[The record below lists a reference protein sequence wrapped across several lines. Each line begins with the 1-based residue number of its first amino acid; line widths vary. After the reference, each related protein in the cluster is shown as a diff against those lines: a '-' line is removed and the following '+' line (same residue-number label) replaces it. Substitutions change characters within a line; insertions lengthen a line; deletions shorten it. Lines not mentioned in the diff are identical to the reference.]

1 MRNDIQGDR
10 RAFIAMYVC
19 LEPLL
24 TQEPQVP
31 ERKICV
37 AVALPLRAES
47 DTISLS
53 GAQGISRA
61 PDGKMTGKRE
71 QEKGD
76 TITILM
82 YDFKAKS
89 GIVKRRHDQAW

>member
-1 MRNDIQGDR
+1 MRNNIQEDR
-10 RAFIAMYVC
+10 RALVMMYVC
-19 LEPLL
+19 LQSLL
-24 TQEPQVP
+24 KQKPQVP
-31 ERKICV
+31 ERKSCV
-37 AVALPLRAES
+37 TVALPLRAES

-82 YDFKAKS
+82 YDFKTKS
-89 GIVKRRHDQAW
+89 GIVKMRHDQAW